1 VSIVDAAALDP
12 DAAPVENLLELRGIR
27 AAYDGIDVLY
37 GIDLTVPRGSVVAL
51 LGPNGAGKTTTL
63 RVASGLHA
71 PSAGDVIV
79 AGRRINGARPEE
91 LARCGFCLVPEGR
104 GIFPNLSVREN
115 LRMMTYGGQS
125 LKHIEEI
132 TMARFPR
139 LRDRRSQVAGTLS
152 GGEQQMLA
160 MARGLATEPA
170 LLLLDELSMGLAP
183 IIVEELYEIVAQ
195 ISREGVSI
203 LVVEQ
208 FARTV
213 LGAADLAAIMVH
225 GRIAK
230 IGSPDELEAELS
242 TAYLGA

>member
-1 VSIVDAAALDP
+1 MTTNGTWSDTIGESA
-12 DAAPVENLLELRGIR
+12 ETLLELRGVH

-37 GIDLTVPRGSVVAL
+37 GVDLMVPRGSVVAL

-63 RVASGLHA
+63 RVASGLHT
-71 PSAGDVIV
+71 PSAGDVVV
-79 AGRRINGARPEE
+79 AGRRVNGARPEE
-91 LARCGFCLVPEGR
+91 LARHGFCLIPEGR

-115 LRMMTYGGQS
+115 LRMMTYSGRS
-125 LKHIEEI
+125 FRHVEDVAME
-132 TMARFPR
+132 RFPR
-139 LRDRRSQVAGTLS
+139 LRDRRTQVAGTLS

-195 ISREGVSI
+195 IARDGVSI

-213 LGAADLAAIMVH
+213 LGAADYAAIMVH
-225 GRIAK
+225 GRIARV
-230 IGSPDELEAELS
+230 GSPDELEAELS

>member
-1 VSIVDAAALDP
+1 VTTV
-12 DAAPVENLLELRGIR
+12 AAPVDGLAAPAENVLELRGIR

-37 GIDLTVPRGSVVAL
+37 GVDLMVPRGSVVAL

-63 RVASGLHA
+63 RVASGLH
-71 PSAGDVIV
+71 PSSGGDVMI
-79 AGRRINGARPEE
+79 AGRRVNGASPEQ
-91 LARCGFCLVPEGR
+91 LARCGLCLVPEGR

-115 LRMMTYGGQS
+115 LRMMTYAGRT
-125 LKHIEEI
+125 LRHIEDV
-132 TMARFPR
+132 TMERFPR
-139 LRDRRSQVAGTLS
+139 LRDRRTQVGGTLS

-160 MARGLATEPA
+160 MARGLATDPA

-195 ISREGVSI
+195 IARAGVSI

-213 LGAADLAAIMVH
+213 LGAADVAAIMVH

-230 IGSPDELEAELS
+230 VGSPHELEAELS

>member
-1 VSIVDAAALDP
+1 MTVDT
-12 DAAPVENLLELRGIR
+12 LLELRGIR
-27 AAYDGIDVLY
+27 AAYERIEVLY
-37 GIDLTVPRGSVVAL
+37 GVDLTVPRGSVVAL

-63 RVASGLHA
+63 RVASGLHV
-71 PSAGDVIV
+71 PSAGDVLV
-79 AGRRINGARPEE
+79 AGRKVNGASPED
-91 LARCGFCLVPEGR
+91 LARHGFCLVPEGR

-115 LRMMTYGGQS
+115 LRMMTYSGRS
-125 LKHIEEI
+125 FRDIEQTTFE
-132 TMARFPR
+132 RFPR

-183 IIVEELYEIVAQ
+183 IIVENLYEIVAQ
-195 ISREGVSI
+195 IARDGVSI

-213 LGAADLAAIMVH
+213 LGVADYAAIMVH

-230 IGSPDELEAELS
+230 VGRPNELEAELS